1 MIKIKEYFLLFNSS
15 LILLIIGF
23 LVGEETFDINV
34 HDTYYVIA
42 NCHLYWLFSSLL
54 FIIFIFYFLLNIIKI
69 ELNRI
74 ISKIHIFGTI
84 ISIILLI
91 FPYSLFDN
99 PKEFPLYDSFE
110 YINIVLTVSFLVLL
124 FLQLL
129 FIINIF
135 VSLIK
140 KIKSHRASRLH
151 K

>member
-1 MIKIKEYFLLFNSS
+1 MIKIKDYYLLLNSS

-69 ELNRI
+69 ELNKI

-91 FPYSLFDN
+91 FPYFIFD
-99 PKEFPLYDSFE
+99 KTKDFPLYDSFE
-110 YINIVLTVSFLVLL
+110 YINTVLILSFLVLL

-129 FIINIF
+129 FLINI
-135 VSLIK
+135 VLSIIK
-140 KIKSHRASRLH
+140 KNEVI
-151 K
+151 

>member
-69 ELNRI
+69 ELNKI

-91 FPYSLFDN
+91 FPYFIFD
-99 PKEFPLYDSFE
+99 KTKDFPLYDSFE
-110 YINIVLTVSFLVLL
+110 YINTVLILSFLVLL

-129 FIINIF
+129 FLINI
-135 VSLIK
+135 VLSIIK
-140 KIKSHRASRLH
+140 KNEVI
-151 K
+151 

>member
-91 FPYSLFDN
+91 FPYFIFD
-99 PKEFPLYDSFE
+99 KTKDFPLYDSFE
-110 YINIVLTVSFLVLL
+110 YINTVLILSF
-124 FLQLL
+124 
-129 FIINIF
+129 
-135 VSLIK
+135 
-140 KIKSHRASRLH
+140 
-151 K
+151 

>member
-1 MIKIKEYFLLFNSS
+1 MKFKTYYLLLITS
-15 LILLIIGF
+15 LILIILGF
-23 LVGEETFDINV
+23 LNGEETFDINV
-34 HDTYYVIA
+34 HDTYFVIA

-54 FIIFIFYFLLNIIKI
+54 FIIFIFYFLLDIAKIK
-69 ELNRI
+69 LNKI

-84 ISIILLI
+84 ISITSLL
-91 FPYSLFDN
+91 FPYALFSN
-99 PKEFPLYDSFE
+99 PKKFPPFDSFE
-110 YINIVLTVSFLVLL
+110 YINIVLTISFLIFL

-140 KIKSHRASRLH
+140 KMKSIRAS